1 MSKKAIIAG
10 IAVLSLLA
18 VAVAVSVFFLYS
30 GTGVKQVS
38 SLASDSET
46 GLLSAVP
53 SDAVAVAEFEDLKTA
68 CRMIADSAGC
78 LHYFLGNV
86 AGGQMEA
93 FLKKASGQGL
103 GSLKSSGAVMSLH
116 YNGSL
121 VPLLVVDAGRAG
133 SSISDDDKAFMDC
146 ASSFGLSAISIDG
159 QESGA
164 EKNYISRRRLLAV
177 SYSDVFVKSSERHM
191 SKGISIL
198 DSDGFASCAGSTGA
212 GNRFFVSSS
221 QIGKLFTGLMQK
233 STYGFADFLKKYADW
248 TAFSVEDNETSRL
261 ILTGRSSYEDGI
273 EDFINVFGK
282 YSPAKSQVT
291 SVLPYYTAFFATL
304 PVSDIKACTGALDT
318 FWDASGRLDKMQSQR
333 HGLRKKTGIDPLQ
346 WALSLDIGE
355 MALAAFRA
363 DGVME
368 SVLLVKL
375 GNCDLKTVFK
385 DFDKVPGRKA
395 SLKIC
400 ANPYT
405 GFASTVFGPYF
416 SLADESCYTL
426 VDGWAVIGS
435 RNAISEYAEGRALA
449 NSLSEYMS
457 DSSVQSLL
465 SAKEQY
471 FVTYTSVSDAAGEY
485 KNFMKPS
492 YASSFEA
499 LASGFNYVPVL
510 FSISRDKA
518 GIYAGLAAGRVNVTK
533 SKAPVY
539 ERDTTVVVSKG
550 PFKVKNSG
558 TGEMNLFYQQDNNYL
573 CLKTTGG
580 KGLWAVPFSAPIC
593 GNAGTVDY
601 FANGK
606 LQILFASGSSL
617 YLIDRLGRYVSP
629 FPVKL
634 GKEVLLGPGIYD
646 FNKSRKYN
654 VLVLHKDN
662 TIEMYNLQG
671 KKPAQWKTITA
682 KETIKGLPE
691 LIKAGGRSY
700 WVVRTS
706 IQTLIY
712 GFYGGEPITVF
723 SGDKMIRPDSKV
735 TPGDG
740 ASVSVVCYDGKTH
753 TIKLK

>member
-1 MSKKAIIAG
+1 MNKKAIIAG
-10 IAVLSLLA
+10 MTVLSLLA

-68 CRMIADSAGC
+68 CRMISDSAGC
-78 LHYFLGNV
+78 FHYLSGNV
-86 AGGQMEA
+86 AGGQMAA
-93 FLKKASGQGL
+93 FLRKAYDQGL
-103 GSLKSSGAVMSLH
+103 GSLKSSGAVVSLH

-133 SSISDDDKAFMDC
+133 SSISESDKAFMDC
-146 ASSFGLSAISIDG
+146 ASSFGLSAIPIDG
-159 QESGA
+159 EECID
-164 EKNYISRRRLLAV
+164 EKIYISRRKLLAV
-177 SYSDVFVKSSERHM
+177 SYSDVFVKSSERHV

-198 DSDGFASCAGSTGA
+198 DSDGFASCAGSIGS
-212 GNRFFVSSS
+212 GNRIFVSSS

-233 STYGFADFLKKYADW
+233 STYGYADFLKKYAGW
-248 TAFSVEDNETSRL
+248 TVFSVEDNDESGFTM
-261 ILTGRSSYEDGI
+261 TGRSSFEEGI

-291 SVLPYYTAFFATL
+291 SLLPYYTAFFATL
-304 PVSDIKACTGALDT
+304 PVSDIKACSQAFGT
-318 FWDASGRLDKMQSQR
+318 FWDAAGRLDKMQSARQ
-333 HGLRKKTGIDPLQ
+333 GLRKETGIDPLQ
-346 WALSLDIGE
+346 WALSLDIRE
-355 MALAAFRA
+355 IALASFSV
-363 DGVME
+363 GSSIE
-368 SVLLVKL
+368 KVLLIKL
-375 GNCDLKTVFK
+375 GNCDNKALFK
-385 DFDKVPGRKA
+385 DFEKTSGKRAP
-395 SLKIC
+395 LKLC
-400 ANPYT
+400 ANPYS

-416 SLADESCYTL
+416 RLDDESCYTL

-435 RNAISEYAEGRALA
+435 RNAISEYVGGRALE
-449 NSLSEYMS
+449 NPLSEYMS
-457 DSSVQSLL
+457 DASVQSVL

-471 FVTYTSVSDAAGEY
+471 FVAYTSVSDASVELR
-485 KNFMKPS
+485 NFMKPS

-499 LASGFNYVPVL
+499 LASGFNYVPVV

-518 GIYAGLAAGRVNVTK
+518 GIFSDLVVSRVNITK
-533 SKAPVY
+533 EKAPVY
-539 ERDTTVVVSKG
+539 ERDTTVLVSKG
-550 PFKVKNSG
+550 PFSVKNSG
-558 TGEMNLFYQQDNNYL
+558 TGEMNLFYQRDNNYL
-573 CLKTTGG
+573 CLKTTRG

-593 GNAGTVDY
+593 GNAGTIDY

-634 GKEVLLGPGIYD
+634 GKEILLGPAIYD
-646 FNKSRKYN
+646 FNRSRKYN

-662 TIEMYNLQG
+662 TVEMYNLQG
-671 KKPAQWKTITA
+671 KRPAQWKTISV

-712 GFYGGEPITVF
+712 GFYGGEPLTVF